1 MQVESGSP
9 VGVPVQVRSASPWR
23 AMTLL
28 FVGGILGLVVGSL
41 ATVGAITT
49 YQFLNPTL
57 SVPTA
62 PDSLQV
68 LNELNELRH
77 QVNRLNGEKKVES
90 QDRDESMRRAL
101 AAINAA
107 VQARAAAEPARP
119 GDKTA
124 VARPHD
130 PFAEIDAEI
139 KNLEATQAVLNS
151 LLDLFLSGPKEP
163 AKERKNA
170 ATPK

>member
-1 MQVESGSP
+1 
-9 VGVPVQVRSASPWR
+9 
-23 AMTLL
+23 
-28 FVGGILGLVVGSL
+28 
-41 ATVGAITT
+41 
-49 YQFLNPTL
+49 
-57 SVPTA
+57 
-62 PDSLQV
+62 
-68 LNELNELRH
+68 LNELRH
-77 QVNRLNGEKKVES
+77 QVNRLNGEKNL
-90 QDRDESMRRAL
+90 QAGDRDESMRRAL

-107 VQARAAAEPARP
+107 VQARAAATGPAKP

-163 AKERKNA
+163 TKERQG
-170 ATPK
+170 TPAPPK